1 LGMVRK
7 THTLSYFKN
16 MQNRRLSKM
25 DPSQNDGSG
34 SRDYFMI
41 FTVTLIFGVFLVWAN
56 FTHLDLVTRGGGR
69 VIAAGQNKNVQ
80 SPERGTIAT
89 YMVEEGSIVSVGQ
102 IIATINPIEAAGVL
116 EELEARLANLNI
128 RLVRLDAELQSK
140 PVSVVMEL
148 SSSYSKAL
156 VGAEVELMIS
166 RKASLDAELETL
178 NQDRK
183 KTIKA
188 MMSLDAQIS
197 GRKVMQGLL
206 VEEMKEVLPLVEAG
220 ALGSSE
226 RFRLERQDASISTEL
241 EVLTEE
247 KAQTKVTIEQI
258 ASKTDTVQ
266 QDYKTNI
273 YQERSEVIGE
283 ISELEARLPAIRQR
297 LKETDIRSP
306 IDGIVNRVFYNNV
319 GAVVGGGEIVAEIV
333 PTGGD
338 VLVEAFIDPKDIAT
352 VEPGQ
357 KVKISLTAYDPSKY
371 GYLLGT
377 LTKVAADTVFREETR
392 TSDYAVNASIDSV
405 IYEDDE
411 TPVTIF
417 PGMVA
422 SVDIIRGNRSI
433 LEYFWQPVA
442 KIKDTAFRE

>member
-1 LGMVRK
+1 
-7 THTLSYFKN
+7 
-16 MQNRRLSKM
+16 M

-41 FTVTLIFGVFLVWAN
+41 FTVTLIFGIFLVWAN

-80 SPERGTIAT
+80 SPERGTITT

-148 SSSYSKAL
+148 SSSYSKVL
-156 VGAEVELMIS
+156 VDAEVELMIS
-166 RKASLDAELETL
+166 RKASLVAELETL

-338 VLVEAFIDPKDIAT
+338 LLVEAFIDPKDIAT

-405 IYEDDE
+405 IYEDDD

>member
-1 LGMVRK
+1 MVRK

-166 RKASLDAELETL
+166 RRASLDAELETL

>member
-1 LGMVRK
+1 M
-7 THTLSYFKN
+7 N
-16 MQNRRLSKM
+16 
-25 DPSQNDGSG
+25 PSQDDGSG
-34 SRDYFMI
+34 SKDYFMI
-41 FTVTLIFGVFLVWAN
+41 FTVTLIFGIFMVWAN
-56 FTHLDLVTRGGGR
+56 YTHLDLVTRGGGR

-89 YMVEEGSIVSVGQ
+89 YMVEEGTVVSSGQ

-128 RLVRLDAELQSK
+128 RLVRLDAELENK
-140 PVSVVMEL
+140 PVSVVTKL

-156 VGAEVELMIS
+156 VDAEVELMIS
-166 RKASLDAELETL
+166 RKASLDAELATL
-178 NQDRK
+178 NQDRQ
-183 KTIKA
+183 KTIMA

-197 GRKVMQGLL
+197 GRQVMQALL

-226 RFRLERQDASISTEL
+226 KFRLERQDASISTEL

-247 KAQTKVTIEQI
+247 KAQTKVAIEQI

-297 LKETDIRSP
+297 LKETEIRSP

-442 KIKDTAFRE
+442 KMKDTAFRE

>member
-1 LGMVRK
+1 MVRK

-80 SPERGTIAT
+80 SPERGTIAN
-89 YMVEEGSIVSVGQ
+89 YMVEEGSVVSVGQ

-128 RLVRLDAELQSK
+128 RLVRLDSELQSK

-148 SSSYSKAL
+148 SSSYSQAL
-156 VGAEVELMIS
+156 VDAEVELMIS

-183 KTIKA
+183 KTVKA
-188 MMSLDAQIS
+188 MKSLDAQIS
-197 GRKVMQGLL
+197 GRQVMQGLL
-206 VEEMKEVLPLVEAG
+206 VEEMKEVLPLVQAG

-241 EVLTEE
+241 EVLNEE
-247 KAQTKVTIEQI
+247 KAQSEVDIEQI
-258 ASKTDTVQ
+258 ASKTLTVKQ
-266 QDYKTNI
+266 NYKTNI